1 MRYLGRDTGFFTDRI
16 NGVDTMRAGIS
27 GGAAFLVAA
36 GISFGAH
43 AAEPPSTHATPLDQA
58 VAGITVPEGFKVSLF
73 AGEPDIR
80 QPIAMA
86 FDAKGR
92 LWVVECYAYP
102 QWEMNGKPGRDRVL
116 IFEDSDG
123 DGKFDKRTVF
133 LETGT
138 NLSGIELGFGGV
150 WLCST
155 PNLLF
160 LPDRDHDD
168 KPDGPAEV
176 VLDGWNLKQAG
187 HNVFNGLIW
196 GPDGWLWGCNGIQ
209 SNSKVGRPGTPDA
222 QRTPINCA
230 IWRYHPTRKVF
241 EAVSHGTTNP
251 WGLDFD
257 DFGEA
262 FLTNCVIP
270 HLFHVVPGGHYT
282 RMYGQDMNPH
292 SYELIKTCADHV
304 HWDTAES
311 WTDIRSRGVTP
322 TTNKAGGGHAHSG
335 AAVCLSDSWPESY
348 RNTVVMG
355 NIHGNRL
362 NMDRLERRGGGYVA
376 THMPDFMR
384 SSDTWFRSVAQ
395 RFGPDGSLYVIDW
408 SDTGECHESDADGA
422 HRENGRIY
430 RVSFG
435 APKPFGQDLSALDGV
450 ALASLQTDKNDAK
463 VRIARR
469 LLQERAAAGVDY
481 KAAHDT
487 LRSILKDNSADTTKL
502 RALWALNASGGIDRD
517 GLVALFKD
525 KSAEVRAWALRL
537 SLDDRSAVFGNE
549 PLAALVKLL
558 SEEKSPRVAM
568 AAASALQ
575 SLPEFNQDKL
585 RAFMAMAVMEVAA
598 REVRKELEGRHE
610 RPDTLALSGLNDAFV
625 KAGYPDGG
633 EMLSALIWYA
643 IEPAISTGDWDGTPK
658 MLLYSST
665 GFPRIQRDLARRMV
679 EVDQTRGL
687 TIQTALLA
695 NSAPSAVA
703 DPILQGISDALEGRK
718 SIPMPALWPRLR
730 DRSLEPGRPDAPN
743 RLTAATRLKIWR
755 LSLLFKDAAAV
766 EKLRSLVADT
776 SAAPENRR
784 GALEALAAFRI
795 EGIANALLT
804 RLDDPVLRD
813 DSLRALSAFDEP
825 GAPKAILGRYKSFT
839 EKEREDAVA
848 TLATRPAW
856 ALALLDAVAKSV
868 VPREDVSATVARQLL
883 AFNRPEITKALE
895 SSWGV
900 LRPTAKDKVVLLARY
915 KQRLAASPA
924 KKADLER
931 GRLQFQ
937 KTCQQCHKMYGEGG
951 DVGPELT
958 GSNRDN
964 LDYVLENVLDPS
976 ASVANDYK
984 VTTVATKDGR
994 LLSGIV
1000 KERTDAALVLRTP
1013 NDRVVVPR
1021 DEIEAEKASPSSM
1034 MPEGLIEKLDDDELR
1049 DLIAFLAARR

>member
-1 MRYLGRDTGFFTDRI
+1 
-16 NGVDTMRAGIS
+16 MRAGIR
-27 GGAAFLVAA
+27 GGAALVIAV
-36 GISFGAH
+36 GLCSGARP
-43 AAEPPSTHATPLDQA
+43 AEPPSTQATPLDRA
-58 VAGITVPEGFKVSLF
+58 VAGITVPEGFRVSLF

-80 QPIAMA
+80 QPIGMA
-86 FDAKGR
+86 FDTKGR

-116 IFEDSDG
+116 IFEDTDG
-123 DGKFDKRTVF
+123 DGKFDTRTVF

-160 LPDRDHDD
+160 IPDRNRDD

-176 VLDGWNLKQAG
+176 VLDGWNLRQAG
-187 HNVFNGLIW
+187 HNVFNGLVW

-222 QRTPINCA
+222 QRTPINCG

-241 EAVSHGTTNP
+241 EAVAHGTTNP

-257 DFGEA
+257 DYGEA

-270 HLFHVVPGGHYT
+270 HIFHVVPGGHYT

-292 SYELIKTCADHV
+292 SYELIKTCGDHI
-304 HWDTAES
+304 HWDTTEH
-311 WTDIRSRGVTP
+311 WTDIRSKGVTP
-322 TTNKAGGGHAHSG
+322 TTDTAGGGHAHSG
-335 AAVCLSDSWPESY
+335 AAVCLSDTWPEKY

-362 NMDRLERRGGGYVA
+362 NMDRLDRVGGNYIA
-376 THMPDFMR
+376 RHMPDFMR

-395 RFGPDGSLYVIDW
+395 RFGPDGSLYVLDW

-430 RVSFG
+430 RVTNGRPRSF
-435 APKPFGQDLSALDGV
+435 PEDLAKLDNR
-450 ALASLQTDKNDAK
+450 ALASLQLDKDDGK
-463 VRIARR
+463 VRLARR
-469 LLQERAAAGVDY
+469 LLQERAAAGDDL
-481 KAAHDT
+481 AEAHGT
-487 LRSILKDNSADTTKL
+487 LRSILTDHREDTRKL

-517 GLVALFKD
+517 GLIALFKD
-525 KSAEVRAWALRL
+525 KSEYVRAWALRL
-537 SLDDRSAVFGNE
+537 MVDDRPEVLTNDQ
-549 PLAALVKLL
+549 LAALVGMI
-558 SEEKSPRVAM
+558 SAESSPKVAM
-568 AAASALQ
+568 AAASALPY
-575 SLPEFNQDKL
+575 LPVGKQGNL
-585 RAFMAMAVMEVAA
+585 RILLGMGVMEVAR
-598 REVRKELEGRHE
+598 REVQKSLQVRQAAAPGE
-610 RPDTLALSGLNDAFV
+610 PALSGLSDAFV

-633 EMLSALIWYA
+633 VMLSALIWYA
-643 IEPAISTGDWDGTPK
+643 IEPAIATGQWDGLPM
-658 MLLYSST
+658 MLISSSA
-665 GFPRIQRDLARRMV
+665 GFPRIQHDLARRMV

-687 TIQTALLA
+687 TVQTALLA
-695 NSAPSAVA
+695 KDVPSAVA
-703 DPILQGISDALEGRK
+703 DPILQGIADALEGRK
-718 SIPMPALWPRLR
+718 AIPMPALWPELR
-730 DRSLEPGRPDAPN
+730 DRSLEPGRSDDPN
-743 RLTAATRLKIWR
+743 RLSGTARVRIWR
-755 LSLLFKDAAAV
+755 LSLLFKDATAAAR
-766 EKLRSLVADT
+766 LRTLLADPT
-776 SAAPENRR
+776 APAENRR

-795 EGIANALLT
+795 EGVVNDLLA
-804 RLDDPVLRD
+804 RLDDPILRD
-813 DSLRALSAFDEP
+813 DALRALSAFDEP
-825 GAPKAILGRYKSFT
+825 KVPTAILDRYKSLSDK
-839 EKEREDAVA
+839 EKEDAVA
-848 TLATRPAW
+848 TLATRPKW

-883 AFNRPEITKALE
+883 AFNRAEITKALE
-895 SSWGV
+895 NAWGV

-915 KQRLAASPA
+915 KQRLAASSSKTP
-924 KKADLER
+924 DLAR
-931 GRLQFQ
+931 GRQLFQ
-937 KTCQQCHKMYGEGG
+937 KTCQQCHKMYGDGG

-976 ASVANDYK
+976 ASVANDYR
-984 VTTVATKDGR
+984 VTTVATTDGR

-1021 DEIEAEKASPSSM
+1021 DEIEAENATPSSM

-1049 DLIAFLAARR
+1049 DLIAYLAAKR